1 MSTEDDIE
9 GYVDY
14 AAMTLNLPVDGAH
27 RPGVVRY
34 MRMVAAM
41 ASEVNDFP
49 LDAESESAAIF
60 TPCSAKTQE

>member
-9 GYVDY
+9 GYVDH
-14 AAMTLNLPVDGAH
+14 AAITLDLPIDGAH

-41 ASEVNDFP
+41 AAEVNDFP
-49 LDAESESAAIF
+49 LDAKIESAVIF
-60 TPCSAKTQE
+60 IPCSAKTQE